1 MSYLINDRQTA
12 AIAENIKNG
21 VYPLSVSG
29 LSDSARADFV
39 AAVCEKT
46 SKKPFVIVD
55 SALDARVLKED
66 LEFYMP
72 QKNVLLYPSKDYLF
86 HNIEAAGK
94 NITTTR
100 INTVMSIKN
109 GDADGVVACIDAV
122 MEYTLDKKLSDKYVI
137 TVKQGERF
145 DFEDLKSRLVIMG
158 YKFCDFVEGAGQASF
173 RGGILD
179 VFSPS
184 SKKPIRIE
192 FFDDEVDTVR
202 FFDPQTQ
209 LSEKTATDCVIYP
222 CRECIIED
230 VKPIV
235 KKLEKHS
242 DMAWIAK
249 DVELF
254 ENSRYFPA
262 MDRYIPLIFEKIP
275 TIVDYLNDDYIIF
288 TDYPASVFERGDNF
302 ANEINEN
309 LLQFAQDGNMPFFD
323 KNYLAMPDD
332 ILKNTKLPVVMTG
345 SISASCGSVSVKQQF
360 DMGVRNAQ
368 SYQGRLEL
376 VIDDIKFWQKK
387 GCAVTILAG
396 SNRKR
401 EAFAHTL
408 EDNNIPYIIYDGD
421 GFAKKGETVI
431 KCGSVNRGFEC
442 PALASVLIGSREIFG
457 TAKQK
462 RKETSMPGVKIKS
475 FADLS
480 IGDYVVHQIH
490 GIGKYLGLV
499 RMEVDKA
506 ERDYLKIQ
514 YRGTDV
520 LYVPATSLDVVNKYI
535 SGEAKDLKLNK
546 MGGSEFAKTK
556 AKVKKALEDIAG
568 SLIALYAAR
577 SSQKGFAFSP
587 DNDWQ
592 HNFEEMFPYEETP
605 DQLKCIEEVKKD
617 MESERPMERLLCG
630 DVGFGK
636 TEVALRAAF
645 KAVMDSKQ
653 VAYLVPTTILAQQH
667 YNTFASRM
675 RDFPAINVEML
686 SRFRTPKQQKEIVKR
701 VNSGEIDIIIGT
713 HRILQEDLQFKDL
726 GLLIIDEEQRF
737 GVKHKEKIK
746 TLKNSID
753 VLTLTATPIP
763 RTLHMSLTGIR
774 DMSVIAM
781 PPEDRY
787 PVQTFIAEYDKELI
801 REAIAREVGRGGQ
814 VYYVY
819 NRVESIY
826 KVAQEISDLIDGV
839 RVSVAH
845 GQMSERE
852 LEIIMMQ
859 MLAGEIDVL
868 VCTTIIETGLDIQNA
883 NTIIIEN
890 ADCFGLSQL
899 YQLRGRV
906 GRSNRLAYAYMTYRK
921 NKIINETAE
930 KRLTAI
936 REFTEW
942 GSGFKIA
949 MRDLEIRGAGNLLG
963 ARQHGEMDAVG
974 YDMYCKLLGEAV
986 AEAKGEPEKEEIIT
1000 SVDIKV
1006 DTYIPEEYIAS
1017 HNVRIE
1023 IYKKIASVKSEE
1035 DKETIIDE
1043 LVDRFG
1049 TPPQSIV
1056 SLLDVSLVREYAAQA
1071 GISDVTETGERVYMM
1086 FQSQPDE
1093 EKVAAVVSAFRG
1105 QVLYSA
1111 GKKQRLV
1118 YIGRY
1123 SNTQTLLKQLKTV
1136 LIYYNSYNV
1145 DDKN

>member
-1 MSYLINDRQTA
+1 
-12 AIAENIKNG
+12 
-21 VYPLSVSG
+21 
-29 LSDSARADFV
+29 
-39 AAVCEKT
+39 
-46 SKKPFVIVD
+46 
-55 SALDARVLKED
+55 
-66 LEFYMP
+66 
-72 QKNVLLYPSKDYLF
+72 
-86 HNIEAAGK
+86 
-94 NITTTR
+94 
-100 INTVMSIKN
+100 MSIKY
-109 GDADGVVACIDAV
+109 GEAAAVVTCIDAI
-122 MEYTLDKKLSDKYVI
+122 MEYTLDKSLADEYVI
-137 TVKQGERF
+137 EIKPSTSF
-145 DFEDLKSRLVIMG
+145 DFKNLKSKLVTMG
-158 YKFCDFVEGAGQASF
+158 YKFCDFVEGEGQASF

-184 SKKPIRIE
+184 AEKPVRIE
-192 FFDDEVDTVR
+192 FFDNEVDTIR

-209 LSEKTATDCVIYP
+209 LSEKTADSCVIYP
-222 CRECIIED
+222 CRECIYED
-230 VKPIV
+230 VDVIV
-235 KKLEKHS
+235 KQLKKYKN
-242 DMAWIAK
+242 MAWIEK
-249 DVELF
+249 DIELF

-262 MDRYIPLIFEKIP
+262 IDRYIPLIFNKIP
-275 TIVDYLNDDYIIF
+275 TITDYLDDDYIVF
-288 TDYPASVFERGDNF
+288 MDYPASVFER
-302 ANEINEN
+302 AEN
-309 LLQFAQDGNMPFFD
+309 LQAEITENLIQFAQDGNMPFFD
-323 KNYLAMPDD
+323 KKYFALPSD
-332 ILKNTKLPVVMTG
+332 ILKNLSIPVVLTG
-345 SISASCGSVSVKQQF
+345 SISASCSALNVKQQY
-360 DMGVRNAQ
+360 DMSTRNAQ
-368 SYQGRLEL
+368 SYRGRLEL

-387 GCAVTILAG
+387 NCALTILAG
-396 SNRKR
+396 SKTKR
-401 EAFAHTL
+401 EAFARTL
-408 EDNNIPYIIYDGD
+408 DENNIPYKISDEKE
-421 GFAKKGETVI
+421 FAKKGETVI
-431 KCGSVNRGFEC
+431 MCGSVNRGFEC
-442 PALASVLIGSREIFG
+442 ASLQAVLIGSREIFG
-457 TAKQK
+457 AARQK
-462 RKETSMPGVKIKS
+462 RKGTAMPGVKIKS

-480 IGDYVVHQIH
+480 VGDYVVHQIH

-499 RMEVDKA
+499 RMEVDKT

-535 SGEAKDLKLNK
+535 SGETKDLKLNK

-568 SLIALYAAR
+568 SLIKLYASRA
-577 SSQKGFAFSP
+577 SQKGFAFSP

-592 HNFEEMFPYEETP
+592 RNFEEMFPYEETP
-605 DQLKCIEEVKKD
+605 DQLTCIEEVKRD
-617 MESERPMERLLCG
+617 MESEKPMERLLCG

-667 YNTFASRM
+667 YNTFVSRM
-675 RDFPAINVEML
+675 ADFAAINIEML

-801 REAIAREVGRGGQ
+801 REAISREVGRGGQ

-826 KVAQEISDLIDGV
+826 KVAQEISDMIDGV

-852 LEIIMMQ
+852 LELIMMQ
-859 MLAGEIDVL
+859 MLDGEIDVL
-868 VCTTIIETGLDIQNA
+868 VCTTIIETGLDIPNA

-921 NKIINETAE
+921 NKVINEVAE

-936 REFTEW
+936 REFTEF

-949 MRDLEIRGAGNLLG
+949 MRDLEIRGAGSLLG
-963 ARQHGEMDAVG
+963 AKQHGEMDAVG
-974 YDMYCKLLGEAV
+974 YDMYCRLLEEAIL
-986 AEAKGEPEKEEIIT
+986 EAKGEPEKEDIIT

-1023 IYKKIASVKSEE
+1023 IYKKIASVKCEE

-1049 TPPQSIV
+1049 SPPQSIIN
-1056 SLLDVSLVREYAAQA
+1056 LLDVSLVREYAAAA
-1071 GISDVTETGERVYMM
+1071 GICDVSETGERVYMI
-1086 FQSQPDE
+1086 FQGVADE
-1093 EKVAAVVSAFRG
+1093 AKVAAVVSAFRG

-1118 YIGRY
+1118 YIGRHT
-1123 SNTQTLLKQLKTV
+1123 NTQTLLKQLKTV
-1136 LIYYNSYNV
+1136 LMYYNSYESGNRYEPE
-1145 DDKN
+1145 K